1 MHDSMVGKTLAH
13 FRILEPL
20 GEGGMAVVYRARDS
34 HLERDV
40 AIKIL
45 TPSILTDEE
54 GRRRFRLEA
63 LALSAL
69 RHPHIAIVHDFDSQD
84 GVDFLVMEYM
94 DGGTLA
100 EVVAHGPLPESEA
113 FAMRSPSPRP
123 SSAPTRR
130 ESCTVT

>member
-1 MHDSMVGKTLAH
+1 MVGKTLAH

-20 GEGGMAVVYRARDS
+20 GEGGMAVVYRARDT

-54 GRRRFRLEA
+54 GRGRFRLEA

-69 RHPHIAIVHDFDSQD
+69 HHPHIAIVHDFDSQD
-84 GVDFLVMEYM
+84 GVDFLVMEHM
-94 DGGTLA
+94 GGGTLA
-100 EVVAHGPLPESEA
+100 EIVA
-113 FAMRSPSPRP
+113 
-123 SSAPTRR
+123 
-130 ESCTVT
+130 